1 VKTKKII
8 KIMAYYLKDVDLYY
22 EIILSKGK
30 GYLTPKAEHYIQL
43 IATNA
48 IKKKAKHFKNPDD
61 LLDCLQHGILI
72 MLEKWMN
79 FDELKFKQALPYF
92 TEVFKRGMTA
102 GYNNLYNKKPH
113 QQNNVKFVSLDSS
126 NDGKGLY
133 NIF

>member
-1 VKTKKII
+1 
-8 KIMAYYLKDVDLYY
+8 MAYYLKDVELYY
-22 EIILSKGK
+22 EIVISKGL

-43 IATNA
+43 IATNI
-48 IKKKAKHFKNPDD
+48 IKKKAKHFKNEDD

-79 FDELKFKQALPYF
+79 FDEQKFKMALPYF
-92 TEVFKRGMTA
+92 SEVFKRGMTA

-113 QQNNVKFVSLDSS
+113 QQNNVKFISLDSS